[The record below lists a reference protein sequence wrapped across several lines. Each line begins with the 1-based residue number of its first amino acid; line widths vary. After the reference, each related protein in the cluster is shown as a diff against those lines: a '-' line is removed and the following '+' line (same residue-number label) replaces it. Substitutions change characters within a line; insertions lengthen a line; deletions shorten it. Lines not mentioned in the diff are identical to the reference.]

1 MLFYTKFFIKY
12 LTLASAIWITYSLI
26 LGFYSKTSDVNEMN
40 QKMIE
45 KIIEK
50 AKEKQKIIEN
60 VIKDELVELGL
71 QKKESDH
78 DHPKEELDKSEKQKK
93 HRSRQ
98 IQVNAPV
105 VHDSKSPGILVLR
118 ISYN

>member
-1 MLFYTKFFIKY
+1 
-12 LTLASAIWITYSLI
+12 
-26 LGFYSKTSDVNEMN
+26 
-40 QKMIE
+40 
-45 KIIEK
+45 
-50 AKEKQKIIEN
+50 
-60 VIKDELVELGL
+60 VELGL